1 MAYSD
6 YGAFVFKNGER
17 RRDKEDVAVFASDD
31 ETFGQSSENIPSGLR
46 IWVSLCQEKKEGR
59 ERTYYTHI
67 HHGIMG
73 DGAVRVVCHKQG
85 LPKICELLEN
95 GEVKDIEYYSDDVD
109 YFDYSKFNFAYK
121 GYEFH
126 FESGNPYVAEM
137 VEPDGTKWRCEY
149 DYLYGAGFED
159 G

>member
-6 YGAFVFKNGER
+6 YGAFVFENGER
-17 RRDKEDVAVFASDD
+17 RRDKEDVAVFASDV
-31 ETFGQSSENIPSGLR
+31 ETFGESSENIPSALR
-46 IWVSLCQEKKEGR
+46 ILVSLYQEKKEGR
-59 ERTYYTHI
+59 EITYYTNI

-85 LPKICELLEN
+85 LPEICELLEN
-95 GEVKDIEYYSDDVD
+95 GEVKDIKYCSDDVD
-109 YFDYSKFNFAYK
+109 CFYYGELNFSYK

-126 FESGNPYVAEM
+126 FESGSPYVAEM
-137 VEPDGTKWRCEY
+137 VEPDGTTWRCEY

-159 G
+159 D

>member
-17 RRDKEDVAVFASDD
+17 RRDKEDVAVFDSDE
-31 ETFGQSSENIPSGLR
+31 ETFGQSSENIPSWLR
-46 IWVSLCQEKKEGR
+46 IWVSLYQEKKEGK

-95 GEVKDIEYYSDDVD
+95 GEVKDIKYYSDDID
-109 YFDYSKFNFAYK
+109 YFNYSELNFTYK

-126 FESGNPYVAEM
+126 FESGKPYVAEM
-137 VEPDGTKWRCEY
+137 IEPDGTKWRCEY
-149 DYLYGAGFED
+149 DYWYGAGFED
-159 G
+159 V